1 MTLSFPNPCRSFD
14 AVRSRVC
21 FWGYDRTIEISFFV
35 GEEVLKHLCP
45 DMSGAEDGYLKAF
58 DANRDRIHEIAD
70 KVYTRAGKGPIACI
84 LAAED
89 F

>member
-21 FWGYDRTIEISFFV
+21 FWGYDTTIEISFFV

-45 DMSGAEDGYLKAF
+45 DMAGAEAGFLKAF
-58 DANRDRIHEIAD
+58 DAMRDRIHEIAD
-70 KVYTRAGKGPIACI
+70 KAYVRAGKRPIACI

-89 F
+89 I

>member
-35 GEEVLKHLCP
+35 SEEVFKRLCP
-45 DMSGAEDGYLKAF
+45 NMVCAEDGYLKAF

-70 KVYTRAGKGPIACI
+70 KAYARAGKRSIACM

-89 F
+89 I

>member
-35 GEEVLKHLCP
+35 GEEALKRLCP
-45 DMSGAEDGYLKAF
+45 DMAGAEAGFLKAF
-58 DANRDRIHEIAD
+58 DAMRDRIHEMAD
-70 KVYTRAGKGPIACI
+70 KVYARAGKGSIACI